1 MFLFDA
7 DKAANGGIFRELWA
21 IVRNFAMTSGLRLA
35 AAIIVLLLGLKIA
48 KAVLKRYEKSRA
60 FQKIVPDVRG
70 VVRWLAG
77 FLLYALIIV
86 LVIGILGIPLASVA
100 TIISSAAIAV
110 GLALQG
116 SLSNLA
122 GGIVILAFKPFHV
135 GDVIQTGSYNGTV
148 ESIGVFYTTL
158 TTFDN
163 QRVVLPNAG
172 LSNAHIT
179 NASAFDT
186 RRVDL
191 IVSAGCDTDS
201 SAVHAAIERVV
212 KAQKYALNEPAAF
225 IRLND
230 CTDGKQN
237 FAVRV
242 WCRTE
247 NEYDLYHDLQEG
259 IREEFVR
266 CGIAPT
272 LPVMNVKLSK

>member
-116 SLSNLA
+116 S
-122 GGIVILAFKPFHV
+122 
-135 GDVIQTGSYNGTV
+135 YNGTV

-172 LSNAHIT
+172 LSNANIT

-247 NEYDLYHDLQEG
+247 NYYDLYHDLQEG

>member
-1 MFLFDA
+1 MQTLFS
-7 DKAANGGIFRELWA
+7 FVVA
-21 IVRNFAMTSGLRLA
+21 IVVLLIGLRLIKWLIAHIKKTKLSARIDPTVHTFILSVISIGLKLLLVIA
-35 AAIIVLLLGLKIA
+35 AASIMGVSNASIV
-48 KAVLKRYEKSRA
+48 AVLGSA
-60 FQKIVPDVRG
+60 G
-70 VVRWLAG
+70 LA
-77 FLLYALIIV
+77 I
-86 LVIGILGIPLASVA
+86 
-100 TIISSAAIAV
+100 

-172 LSNAHIT
+172 LSNANIT

-247 NEYDLYHDLQEG
+247 NYYDLYHDLQEG

>member
-135 GDVIQTGSYNGTV
+135 GDVICKPEIAGVGRD
-148 ESIGVFYTTL
+148 GVFGAEGEARSSL
-158 TTFDN
+158 
-163 QRVVLPNAG
+163 LAA
-172 LSNAHIT
+172 L
-179 NASAFDT
+179 
-186 RRVDL
+186 RVDEDYP
-191 IVSAGCDTDS
+191 IGTAGS
-201 SAVHAAIERVV
+201 V
-212 KAQKYALNEPAAF
+212 Y
-225 IRLND
+225 
-230 CTDGKQN
+230 GGGG
-237 FAVRV
+237 
-242 WCRTE
+242 
-247 NEYDLYHDLQEG
+247 G
-259 IREEFVR
+259 ILED
-266 CGIAPT
+266 
-272 LPVMNVKLSK
+272 

>member
-1 MFLFDA
+1 MLFDVSSAA
-7 DKAANGGIFRELWA
+7 DGGILQELWA
-21 IVRNFAMTSGLRLA
+21 TVRNFAMTSGLRLI
-35 AAIIVLLLGLKIA
+35 AAIVVLLLGLRIVKTIM
-48 KAVLKRYEKSRA
+48 KRYEKSRA
-60 FQKIVPDVRG
+60 YEKITPDVRG
-70 VVRWLAG
+70 VVRWLIG
-77 FLLYALIIV
+77 FLLYAVIIV

-172 LSNAHIT
+172 LSNASIT

-191 IVSAGCDTDS
+191 TVSAGCDTDS

-212 KAQKYALNEPAAF
+212 KAQKYALPDPAAF

-242 WCRTE
+242 WCKTE
-247 NEYDLYHDLQEG
+247 NYYDLYHDLQEG
-259 IREEFVR
+259 LREEFVR

>member
-1 MFLFDA
+1 
-7 DKAANGGIFRELWA
+7 
-21 IVRNFAMTSGLRLA
+21 
-35 AAIIVLLLGLKIA
+35 
-48 KAVLKRYEKSRA
+48 
-60 FQKIVPDVRG
+60 
-70 VVRWLAG
+70 
-77 FLLYALIIV
+77 
-86 LVIGILGIPLASVA
+86 VIGILGIPLASVA

-172 LSNAHIT
+172 LSNANIT

-191 IVSAGCDTDS
+191 IVSAGLLNFTFITGRVGAMPQRTNS
-201 SAVHAAIERVV
+201 SRMPSC
-212 KAQKYALNEPAAF
+212 KSWYK
-225 IRLND
+225 
-230 CTDGKQN
+230 
-237 FAVRV
+237 
-242 WCRTE
+242 
-247 NEYDLYHDLQEG
+247 
-259 IREEFVR
+259 
-266 CGIAPT
+266 
-272 LPVMNVKLSK
+272 S

>member
-60 FQKIVPDVRG
+60 YQKIVPDVRG

-148 ESIGVFYTTL
+148 ESIGVFYTISALFCPMRGFQMQTSQMLPLL
-158 TTFDN
+158 TRAALTSSFPPDATRTVRPFML
-163 QRVVLPNAG
+163 Q
-172 LSNAHIT
+172 SNA
-179 NASAFDT
+179 
-186 RRVDL
+186 L
-191 IVSAGCDTDS
+191 
-201 SAVHAAIERVV
+201 
-212 KAQKYALNEPAAF
+212 
-225 IRLND
+225 
-230 CTDGKQN
+230 
-237 FAVRV
+237 
-242 WCRTE
+242 
-247 NEYDLYHDLQEG
+247 
-259 IREEFVR
+259 
-266 CGIAPT
+266 
-272 LPVMNVKLSK
+272 

>member
-1 MFLFDA
+1 M
-7 DKAANGGIFRELWA
+7 KKKQE
-21 IVRNFAMTSGLRLA
+21 RLA

-135 GDVIQTGSYNGTV
+135 GDVIQTGSYNGT
-148 ESIGVFYTTL
+148 L

-172 LSNAHIT
+172 LSNANIT

-237 FAVRV
+237 FAVRG

-247 NEYDLYHDLQEG
+247 NYYDLYHDLQEG

>member
-1 MFLFDA
+1 MGNCQKFCND
-7 DKAANGGIFRELWA
+7 
-21 IVRNFAMTSGLRLA
+21 LRI

-172 LSNAHIT
+172 LSNANIT

-247 NEYDLYHDLQEG
+247 NYYDLYHDLQEG

>member
-135 GDVIQTGSYNGTV
+135 GEAITERWKASVCFTQRSQHSTISALFCPMRGFQMQTSQMLPLLTRAALTSSFPPDATRTV
-148 ESIGVFYTTL
+148 RPFML
-158 TTFDN
+158 
-163 QRVVLPNAG
+163 Q
-172 LSNAHIT
+172 SNA
-179 NASAFDT
+179 
-186 RRVDL
+186 L
-191 IVSAGCDTDS
+191 
-201 SAVHAAIERVV
+201 
-212 KAQKYALNEPAAF
+212 
-225 IRLND
+225 
-230 CTDGKQN
+230 
-237 FAVRV
+237 
-242 WCRTE
+242 
-247 NEYDLYHDLQEG
+247 
-259 IREEFVR
+259 
-266 CGIAPT
+266 
-272 LPVMNVKLSK
+272 

>member
-1 MFLFDA
+1 M
-7 DKAANGGIFRELWA
+7 
-21 IVRNFAMTSGLRLA
+21 
-35 AAIIVLLLGLKIA
+35 
-48 KAVLKRYEKSRA
+48 
-60 FQKIVPDVRG
+60 
-70 VVRWLAG
+70 
-77 FLLYALIIV
+77 
-86 LVIGILGIPLASVA
+86 
-100 TIISSAAIAV
+100 
-110 GLALQG
+110 
-116 SLSNLA
+116 
-122 GGIVILAFKPFHV
+122 ILAFKPFHV

-172 LSNAHIT
+172 LSNANIT

-230 CTDGKQN
+230 WHGRKTEFCRPRLVQN
-237 FAVRV
+237 R
-242 WCRTE
+242 
-247 NEYDLYHDLQEG
+247 
-259 IREEFVR
+259 
-266 CGIAPT
+266 
-272 LPVMNVKLSK
+272 KLL

>member
-148 ESIGVFYTTL
+148 ESIGVFYTTI

-163 QRVVLPNAG
+163 QRVV
-172 LSNAHIT
+172 
-179 NASAFDT
+179 
-186 RRVDL
+186 
-191 IVSAGCDTDS
+191 
-201 SAVHAAIERVV
+201 
-212 KAQKYALNEPAAF
+212 
-225 IRLND
+225 
-230 CTDGKQN
+230 
-237 FAVRV
+237 
-242 WCRTE
+242 
-247 NEYDLYHDLQEG
+247 
-259 IREEFVR
+259 
-266 CGIAPT
+266 
-272 LPVMNVKLSK
+272 

>member
-7 DKAANGGIFRELWA
+7 DKAANGGIFHELWA

-60 FQKIVPDVRG
+60 YQKIVPDVRG

-172 LSNAHIT
+172 LSNANIT

-191 IVSAGCDTDS
+191 IISAGCDTDS

-247 NEYDLYHDLQEG
+247 NYYDLYHDLQEG